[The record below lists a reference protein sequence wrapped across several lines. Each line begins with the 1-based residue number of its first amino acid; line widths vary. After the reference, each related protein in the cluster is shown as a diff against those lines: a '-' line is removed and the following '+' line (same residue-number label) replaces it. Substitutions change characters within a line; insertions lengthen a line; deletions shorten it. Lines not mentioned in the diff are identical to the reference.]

1 MADERVP
8 DVTTVES
15 PPRQSL
21 EYHTLTLDDEPI
33 GGGGQGIVYRADVP
47 NSTPPDQ
54 VALKEPAVESRT
66 LARDDIDAFLEE
78 AGTWKTVDRR
88 EREKL
93 RWRDREHI
101 VGVIDT
107 GDDLPWIAME
117 YMDGESLKDRLA
129 SHPNGLP
136 VEEALWVGECVCRG
150 VELAHN
156 YGIAHLDLKP
166 ANVLFRKTPDGVWD
180 VPKIADWGLA
190 RVLAE
195 RTGTMDGLSLKYAAP
210 EQFEPDEFGDPDML
224 TDVYQIGALVYAML
238 TGKPPYSGGQL
249 SVMND
254 IVSNERPTQLTA
266 DRDCLPDAINEAVLL
281 ALEAEKTDRYRNIQT
296 FEQALHAIRTDQPLP
311 RTVASGLDTQ
321 DRQAQHAQSGP
332 ASSDE
337 TQSKGESS
345 TASGS
350 DDSTNETDTRAAIV
364 DLIEESSD
372 LTNAEIA
379 DAVGTTVP
387 VVRDVRSEYES
398 KATSQQ
404 TENSSAADDKSGGTK
419 EHVLE
424 LISEQP
430 EMTNAEI
437 ADAVGTSV
445 PVVRDIRNEH
455 DEHKQTTQRTEPNAA
470 TGRLSETEKKIL
482 ELSVK
487 QSQLTNAEIADEVG
501 TSVPVVR
508 DVRDTYEEN
517 TVPSQQTD
525 SGLDMETLSDAE
537 EKIIDLSLENPQ
549 LTNAEI
555 ADEVGTSV
563 PVVRDIRSEIALE
576 QKQ

>member
-1 MADERVP
+1 
-8 DVTTVES
+8 
-15 PPRQSL
+15 
-21 EYHTLTLDDEPI
+21 
-33 GGGGQGIVYRADVP
+33 
-47 NSTPPDQ
+47 
-54 VALKEPAVESRT
+54 
-66 LARDDIDAFLEE
+66 
-78 AGTWKTVDRR
+78 
-88 EREKL
+88 
-93 RWRDREHI
+93 
-101 VGVIDT
+101 
-107 GDDLPWIAME
+107 ME